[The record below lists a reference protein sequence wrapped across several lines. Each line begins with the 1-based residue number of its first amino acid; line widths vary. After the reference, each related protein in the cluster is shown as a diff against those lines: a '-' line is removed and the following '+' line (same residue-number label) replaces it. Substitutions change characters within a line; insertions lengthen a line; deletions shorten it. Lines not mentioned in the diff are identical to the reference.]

1 MRWSTELEITKME
14 QMDKVS
20 QYLRQ
25 DTDDSGNN
33 TVDELEE
40 DPEEE
45 SASHN
50 NYHRDDMQI
59 RFILEPA
66 PEEKTLSHLPH
77 KFIVC
82 SEHTPVSAI
91 KKVVC
96 KQLSLTSPNQVDLV
110 CDGSKLG
117 RDHSMKFV
125 FITRWRGRTGHLLIN
140 YRSTAS
146 SFS

>member
-1 MRWSTELEITKME
+1 MYL
-14 QMDKVS
+14 VS
-20 QYLRQ
+20 FISV

-66 PEEKTLSHLPH
+66 PEEKTLSQLPH

-96 KQLSLTSPNQVDLV
+96 KQLSLTTPNQVCLWTCKYSV
-110 CDGSKLG
+110 SH
-117 RDHSMKFV
+117 RV
-125 FITRWRGRTGHLLIN
+125 EIITIKIT
-140 YRSTAS
+140 
-146 SFS
+146 